1 MYPHYIRKA
10 YCPKF
15 LNIYTVELGV
25 PITVHAGEWP
35 EKFDTINNLKFAIN
49 EIKADRLGHAIT
61 LRSDEEFLKSIGT
74 KSTIEV

>member
-1 MYPHYIRKA
+1 M
-10 YCPKF
+10 
-15 LNIYTVELGV
+15 ELGV

-74 KSTIEV
+74 KSTIEVGFYSL